1 MALHTAVNNQKQ
13 REREGRQALGIARGL
28 RLMRAA
34 NLLLTSA
41 GPLLGRSKSFD
52 GDVRMVRAAA
62 EAMSEWARE
71 EGIRS

>member
-34 NLLLTSA
+34 NLLLTSV

-62 EAMSEWARE
+62 EAMNQWARE

>member
-1 MALHTAVNNQKQ
+1 VALATATNNAKQ

-34 NLLLTSA
+34 NLLLTSC

-52 GDVRMVRAAA
+52 GDIRMLRAAA
-62 EAMSEWARE
+62 ERMSEWAQE
-71 EGIRS
+71 EGIKS